1 MVYIAFEYKSEVIGV
16 CMIFVLIPD
25 LSSIIHHHVRS
36 IRLMLQYELHF
47 CFCFCFLFLKVPNTI
62 EFADW
67 IGRTKQK
74 KIRVT
79 G

>member
-1 MVYIAFEYKSEVIGV
+1 M
-16 CMIFVLIPD
+16 
-25 LSSIIHHHVRS
+25 
-36 IRLMLQYELHF
+36 
-47 CFCFCFLFLKVPNTI
+47 PNTI

-79 G
+79 GYELCKSYLVMFEVFWNFEHLFFLNEFNVVSLDLCLLLN

>member
-1 MVYIAFEYKSEVIGV
+1 MQFLCFSLYCIHIADTVYY
-16 CMIFVLIPD
+16 
-25 LSSIIHHHVRS
+25 II
-36 IRLMLQYELHF
+36 Q
-47 CFCFCFLFLKVPNTI
+47 VPNTI

>member
-1 MVYIAFEYKSEVIGV
+1 M
-16 CMIFVLIPD
+16 
-25 LSSIIHHHVRS
+25 
-36 IRLMLQYELHF
+36 
-47 CFCFCFLFLKVPNTI
+47 PNTI

-79 G
+79 GYELCKSYLVMFEVFWNFERLFFLNEFNVVSLDLCLLLN